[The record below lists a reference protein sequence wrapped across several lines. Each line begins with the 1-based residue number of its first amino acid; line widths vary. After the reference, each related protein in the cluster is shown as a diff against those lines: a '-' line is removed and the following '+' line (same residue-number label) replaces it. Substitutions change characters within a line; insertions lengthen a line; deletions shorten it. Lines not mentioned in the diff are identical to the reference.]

1 MHFVHQ
7 ATVGAVSAVL
17 FLGVSLSFG
26 QSLPSPDEATLPNDE
41 VLVNASKSPFSI
53 DAKALRRAAA
63 VFDKDRS
70 LAPEAPLRFRAV
82 DYTPKAEPLRIW
94 IERDDDVETVAVG
107 ADGLLSLPQFAF
119 ADGTRLHANRSEE
132 ALTLTPEILSPGTA
146 LHTRRLGDLR
156 LQCRVDLALRIY
168 EEPLYVRALM
178 PPVSMVCNSKNF
190 GYGVYTGFQVESAE
204 IRGADAYKAVRGDKS
219 KTISMRGG
227 YAAPLGDR
235 SISDDA
241 IIELK

>member
-1 MHFVHQ
+1 MDLSRQ
-7 ATVGAVSAVL
+7 AAVGAVSAVL

-26 QSLPSPDEATLPNDE
+26 QSIPSPDEATLPNDE

-63 VFDKDRS
+63 AFDKDRT
-70 LAPEAPLRFRAV
+70 LAPEAPLRFRV
-82 DYTPKAEPLRIW
+82 IDYTPKAESLRIC

-107 ADGLLSLPQFAF
+107 ADGLLSLPETAF
-119 ADGTRLHANRSEE
+119 ADGARLHANRSEE
-132 ALTLTPEILSPGTA
+132 ALALTPEILSPGTA

-156 LQCRVDLALRIY
+156 LQCRVVLTLDIHKA
-168 EEPLYVRALM
+168 PLYIRALM

-190 GYGVYTGFQVESAE
+190 GYYVYTGFQVESAE

-219 KTISMRGG
+219 KAISKGG
-227 YAAPLGDR
+227 NYAAPLHDR

>member
-1 MHFVHQ
+1 MNFVHR
-7 ATVGAVSAVL
+7 AAVGAVSAVL

-26 QSLPSPDEATLPNDE
+26 QSIPSPDEAVLPDDE

-63 VFDKDRS
+63 AFDKDRS
-70 LAPEAPLRFRAV
+70 LAPEAPLRFRV
-82 DYTPKAEPLRIW
+82 IDYTPKAEPLRIW

-107 ADGLLSLPQFAF
+107 ADGLLSLPKFAF
-119 ADGTRLHANRSEE
+119 ADGARLHANRSEE

-156 LQCRVDLALRIY
+156 LQCRIDLALRIY

-190 GYGVYTGFQVESAE
+190 GYYVYTGFQVESAE

>member
-1 MHFVHQ
+1 MNFVRQ

-26 QSLPSPDEATLPNDE
+26 QSISSPDEAVLPDDE

-63 VFDKDRS
+63 AFDKDRS
-70 LAPEAPLRFRAV
+70 LAPEAPLRFRAT
-82 DYTPKAEPLRIW
+82 DRAPTDEALRIW
-94 IERDDDVETVAVG
+94 IERDDDVETIAVG
-107 ADGLLSLPQFAF
+107 ADGLLSLPPTAF
-119 ADGTRLHANRSEE
+119 AKGARLQANRSGKD
-132 ALTLTPEILSPGTA
+132 LKMLPEILSPGTT
-146 LHTRRLGDLR
+146 LRVRRFGDLR
-156 LQCRVDLALRIY
+156 LQCRVTLSFTLDEL
-168 EEPLYVRALM
+168 PLYIRAM
-178 PPVSMVCNSKNF
+178 VPPVGMVCNSKNF
-190 GYGVYTGFQVESAE
+190 GYYVYTGFQVESAE

-219 KTISMRGG
+219 MAITKGG
-227 YAAPLGDR
+227 DYVAPLHDR

>member
-1 MHFVHQ
+1 MNFVRQ

-26 QSLPSPDEATLPNDE
+26 QSIPSPDEAVLPDDE

-70 LAPEAPLRFRAV
+70 LAPEAPLRFRV
-82 DYTPKAEPLRIW
+82 IDYTPKAEPLRIW

-146 LHTRRLGDLR
+146 LHTRRIGDLR
-156 LQCRVDLALRIY
+156 LQCLVDLALRIY

-190 GYGVYTGFQVESAE
+190 GYYVYTGFQVESAE
-204 IRGADAYKAVRGDKS
+204 IRGADAYKAVMGDKS

>member
-1 MHFVHQ
+1 MNFVRQ

-26 QSLPSPDEATLPNDE
+26 QSIPSPDEAVLPDDE

-70 LAPEAPLRFRAV
+70 LAPEAPLRFRV
-82 DYTPKAEPLRIW
+82 IDYTPKAEPLRIW

-190 GYGVYTGFQVESAE
+190 GYYVYTGFPVESAE
-204 IRGADAYKAVRGDKS
+204 IPGADAYKTVRGDKS